1 MLEILKHSLG
11 LCGEHW
17 HPNIFTFLIGG
28 FGSLP
33 VFSYIKYKI
42 KRNKQVMKILAVLL
56 MYGFIAV
63 SIVAIQKYTL
73 EKKIKDKFKR

>member
-17 HPNIFTFLIGG
+17 HPNIFTLLMGG

-33 VFSYIKYKI
+33 ILSYIKHKT
-42 KRNKQVMKILAVLL
+42 KRNKQVMKVLTVLL
-56 MYGFIAV
+56 IYGFIAILIAA
-63 SIVAIQKYTL
+63 SLKYTL
-73 EKKIKDKFKR
+73 EKKIKNKYK